1 MTKIIF
7 ESIFGVILLIG
18 IIFAWLRKKP
28 KEDNDKK
35 IVDDLQEFCNI
46 YLIDLVDLGFKID
59 VSYIPQYYHIQLLIF
74 SKKGSFKWIDI
85 KDNFLP
91 FYEMLQYHY
100 KLDYQIINKEPKH
113 LELSHNMYFHN
124 SEVND
129 DININRADYIKIC
142 INSKI

>member
-1 MTKIIF
+1 MIT
-7 ESIFGVILLIG
+7 EQGY
-18 IIFAWLRKKP
+18 
-28 KEDNDKK
+28 KK

-59 VSYIPQYYHIQLLIF
+59 VNYIPQYYHIELIIW
-74 SKKGSFKWIDI
+74 KRKGSLLTDYFKWNDV

-91 FYEMLQYHY
+91 FYEMLQYNY
-100 KLDYQIINKEPKH
+100 KLDYQIVNKEPKH
-113 LELSHNMYFHN
+113 LEFSNNRYFHN

-129 DININRADYIKIC
+129 DINIKITDYIKIC